1 MIDAHDYMYVIML
14 HKIIMPVLKDCL
26 FLAGFEKAS
35 GHIGK
40 KKKNTQDKELRAAS
54 AKNQQETWV
63 LSPPTYEKSNAVA
76 TT

>member
-40 KKKNTQDKELRAAS
+40 KKNTGQGTEGS
-54 AKNQQETWV
+54 
-63 LSPPTYEKSNAVA
+63 LS
-76 TT
+76 